1 MGHNPRDGRII
12 TGVGTMNARNAITA
26 LALSIVLLDPTI
38 GWAQPPEPGR
48 PLVTIRELMEKTITP
63 ATNRLWDVPDAPT
76 DQDWAELEEAAITL
90 LVAAVVDG
98 IGGTGP
104 DDNKWTAN
112 PAYQAFNE
120 TMIAAGRDALAAV
133 RARDK
138 DALLTAGDALYSPCE
153 ACHLQFNPA
162 VVEENR

>member
-1 MGHNPRDGRII
+1 
-12 TGVGTMNARNAITA
+12 MNVRKVLRA
-26 LALSIVLLDPTI
+26 LAWTIVLVSPAI
-38 GWAQPPEPGR
+38 GRAQPPEPGR
-48 PLVTIRELMEKTITP
+48 PLVTIKELMEKTITP

-76 DQDWAELEEAAITL
+76 DADWTALEEAAITL

-112 PAYQAFNE
+112 PAYQAYNE
-120 TMIAAGRDALAAV
+120 TMIAAGLDALAAV

-138 DALLTAGDALYSPCE
+138 DALLTAGDAIYAPCE
-153 ACHLQFNPA
+153 ACHMQFNPA